1 MRPPDHG
8 PSPRFRDPAVPHVA
22 MCLPLALTIALALA
36 FPVRVAVAHGA
47 TSAGEATSRCTRSLT
62 AARWTDGTAPKAREE
77 D

>member
-1 MRPPDHG
+1 MRLDRTTVHHPASETP
-8 PSPRFRDPAVPHVA
+8 PSP

-36 FPVRVAVAHGA
+36 FPVAVAHGA
-47 TSAGEATSRCTRSLT
+47 TSAGEATPRCTRSLT